1 MPSADDEGELAD
13 VLAQLKSLAVEV
25 PIAAALR
32 LHAVAEAHLST
43 VADQTN
49 DNSTEMAVE
58 LNELMET
65 LRSAKAEISALRP
78 EQVKQELIPEAAG
91 ELDAIVEATAD
102 ATNRIMDSAEKIEA
116 ASHLATEKLKDN
128 LTPELQVAFD
138 EMCSA
143 QSDAAMQIFEACT
156 FQDITGQRV
165 TKVQTVLKD
174 IELKIDGL
182 LAAFGGESAGATGA
196 GEEESSTDRNRE
208 DLLNGP
214 QLPGQGTTQ
223 DEVDALLADFDNK

>member
-1 MPSADDEGELAD
+1 
-13 VLAQLKSLAVEV
+13 
-25 PIAAALR
+25 
-32 LHAVAEAHLST
+32 
-43 VADQTN
+43 
-49 DNSTEMAVE
+49 
-58 LNELMET
+58 
-65 LRSAKAEISALRP
+65 
-78 EQVKQELIPEAAG
+78 
-91 ELDAIVEATAD
+91 
-102 ATNRIMDSAEKIEA
+102 MDSAEKIEA

-143 QSDAAMQIFEACT
+143 QSDAAMQIFEACA

-174 IELKIDGL
+174 IESKIDGL

-196 GEEESSTDRNRE
+196 AEGWQESSTDRNRE

-214 QLPGQGTTQ
+214 QHPGQGTTQ